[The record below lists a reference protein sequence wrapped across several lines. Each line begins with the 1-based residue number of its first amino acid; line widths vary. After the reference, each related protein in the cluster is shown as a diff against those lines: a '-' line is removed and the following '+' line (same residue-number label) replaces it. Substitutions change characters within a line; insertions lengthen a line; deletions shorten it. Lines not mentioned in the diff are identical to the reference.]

1 MKEFLLWILIFGGV
15 AVAVFIGRLLQ
26 LFVAWL
32 REGRPRVNPLP
43 AKPRDIE
50 LRRPNPLPRDVEPY
64 YSETVGEAVGRALRA
79 GTVST
84 REAAEGMRLAFR
96 ERPLPDWLEV
106 TERQRKRIEA
116 AFNSNVEIGFYGKQ
130 FEELRR
136 KIMASEITDADAV
149 DRLAVLHA
157 DRCLKDPGG
166 WHPLPMAV
174 LQRILS
180 EKGE

>member
-1 MKEFLLWILIFGGV
+1 MIDVFLFLAVV
-15 AVAVFIGRLLQ
+15 AVSC
-26 LFVAWL
+26 LFVYVL
-32 REGRPRVNPLP
+32 RAAAYWFTRDRVDV
-43 AKPRDIE
+43 RSDIE
-50 LRRPNPLPRDVEPY
+50 PTRPSPRPY
-64 YSETVGEAVGRALRA
+64 IESVGRALRA

-116 AFNSNVEIGFYGKQ
+116 AFDSNVEIGFYGKQ

-136 KIMASEITDADAV
+136 KVMASEITDFDAATK
-149 DRLAVLHA
+149 LSALHA
-157 DRCLKDPGG
+157 DHEIEKPSG

-174 LQRILS
+174 LQGILR